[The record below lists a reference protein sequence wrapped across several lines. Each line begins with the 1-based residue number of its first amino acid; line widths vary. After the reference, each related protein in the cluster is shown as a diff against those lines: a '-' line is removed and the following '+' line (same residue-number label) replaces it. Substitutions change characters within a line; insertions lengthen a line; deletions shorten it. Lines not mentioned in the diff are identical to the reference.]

1 MPFQHFF
8 PPKNS
13 CYEFKKGKLKTK
25 IGYGGDVYLR
35 LVQTNVPLFLTGLL
49 RKLQFVI
56 PMVDLSPPHPPSML
70 LVTLRICP
78 NLLKGDAAAVRGIE
92 NCALAALGSKYW

>member
-49 RKLQFVI
+49 RKFQ
-56 PMVDLSPPHPPSML
+56 
-70 LVTLRICP
+70 
-78 NLLKGDAAAVRGIE
+78 
-92 NCALAALGSKYW
+92 